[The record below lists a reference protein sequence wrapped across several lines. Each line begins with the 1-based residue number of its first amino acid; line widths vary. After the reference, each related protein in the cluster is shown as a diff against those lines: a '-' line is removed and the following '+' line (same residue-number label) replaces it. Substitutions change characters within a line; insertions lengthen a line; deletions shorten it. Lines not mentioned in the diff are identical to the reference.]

1 MQWFNSSTSK
11 QTKRTS
17 RRQAEIKFEK
27 MPCQDK
33 APTRGASHVDLLAPP
48 PNADHWIS
56 PSSLNRA
63 SSVLIAQFH
72 SPIIKLDSPPTQV
85 ETPFLTK
92 LQFWTK
98 TDLLRFGSEIARVIR
113 AEKQSL
119 IEVKFWTF
127 ISYFISASYFQSEQS
142 KTRPNLDLSLSIDLK
157 LDKCTSFMQ
166 EREVGTE
173 EGKGAGQSLS
183 QGDQAPHAGCG
194 PWQDAPHPN
203 LSTNTLPV
211 PGWPSAP
218 SGDHFSQRTATYLA
232 IRSKNKTIP
241 LRLWKIILG
250 RLVAQTFPN
259 KWRGNLD

>member
-1 MQWFNSSTSK
+1 MLGVDSNTSK

-85 ETPFLTK
+85 VTPFHTK

-98 TDLLRFGSEIARVIR
+98 TYLLRYSSEIARVIR
-113 AEKQSL
+113 TQTDIDRDWLKWIFGHWFPIISL
-119 IEVKFWTF
+119 LP
-127 ISYFISASYFQSEQS
+127 ISNPSNP
-142 KTRPNLDLSLSIDLK
+142 KRD
-157 LDKCTSFMQ
+157 CT
-166 EREVGTE
+166 
-173 EGKGAGQSLS
+173 
-183 QGDQAPHAGCG
+183 
-194 PWQDAPHPN
+194 
-203 LSTNTLPV
+203 
-211 PGWPSAP
+211 
-218 SGDHFSQRTATYLA
+218 
-232 IRSKNKTIP
+232 
-241 LRLWKIILG
+241 KI
-250 RLVAQTFPN
+250 AA
-259 KWRGNLD
+259 